1 MLAIDDLDDRR
12 PGTADDLAA
21 IRNDDWNDAV
31 DVEELSAHD
40 GDLSLDDDLSVHGG
54 ALLVRGDL
62 TVAGTVTIDE
72 TGTLVVTG
80 RLRCANL
87 GCEGN
92 LEVGGDA
99 EVGGTIFG
107 CYEAGTSWFHG
118 AVTARL
124 LLRGNHGF
132 EYDPERLAVGA
143 HLAFTNFRGLH
154 LGTAAEAQAILS
166 APAYALLAPLIGL
179 VPDGPSS
186 QGALRFLRT
195 DGFLAT

>member
-62 TVAGTVTIDE
+62 TVAGTVTVDE

-80 RLRCANL
+80 SH
-87 GCEGN
+87 
-92 LEVGGDA
+92 GGA
-99 EVGGTIFG
+99 SVVPYALAVRAWRPPSCQRRSMACRQEGGTG
-107 CYEAGTSWFHG
+107 LTRLPSTSM
-118 AVTARL
+118 R
-124 LLRGNHGF
+124 
-132 EYDPERLAVGA
+132 
-143 HLAFTNFRGLH
+143 
-154 LGTAAEAQAILS
+154 
-166 APAYALLAPLIGL
+166 
-179 VPDGPSS
+179 
-186 QGALRFLRT
+186 
-195 DGFLAT
+195 